1 MTEFTTK
8 IRKMK
13 WGYSVKVFEDGEFY
27 AEVTA
32 PTLEQAKAEAAHY
45 ILVAENTPTSDT
57 YQQQLNLLARWNER
71 REIMVAPGVIA
82 PKGWLKGEQ

>member
-1 MTEFTTK
+1 MTKFTTK

-27 AEVTA
+27 AEVTS

-45 ILVAENTPTSDT
+45 IFVA
-57 YQQQLNLLARWNER
+57 
-71 REIMVAPGVIA
+71 
-82 PKGWLKGEQ
+82 GEGELE